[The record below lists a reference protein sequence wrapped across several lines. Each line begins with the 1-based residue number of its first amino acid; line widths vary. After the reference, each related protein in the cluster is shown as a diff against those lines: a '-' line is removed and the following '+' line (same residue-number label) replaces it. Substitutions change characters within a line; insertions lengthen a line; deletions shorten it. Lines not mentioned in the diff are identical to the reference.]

1 MDVAS
6 DRELEEIQSLR
17 KLINDVN
24 NGMPEPTVN
33 CPEEGC
39 GRKFKNKDCQKTS
52 CGDIFIYTEP
62 SSVT

>member
-24 NGMPEPTVN
+24 NDMPEPTVN

-39 GRKFKNKDCQKTS
+39 GRKFKNKDDTS
-52 CGDIFIYTEP
+52 HAKH
-62 SSVT
+62 

>member
-24 NGMPEPTVN
+24 NDMPEPTVN

-39 GRKFKNKDCQKTS
+39 GRKFKNKDELDKS
-52 CGDIFIYTEP
+52 IEIFG
-62 SSVT
+62 SGS